1 MKMKLLEELWYGNV
15 TPGERDTPR
24 GSRLHT
30 LGALILRN
38 EEELMPLLSD
48 KAKEVYEKLRD
59 NQSELSCFN
68 ECEVFVQGFSLG
80 AKIMLEVM
88 ESMEKYTIEL

>member
-15 TPGERDTPR
+15 TPGELDTPR

-59 NQSELSCFN
+59 NQSELSSLN

-88 ESMEKYTIEL
+88 ESMERYTAEL